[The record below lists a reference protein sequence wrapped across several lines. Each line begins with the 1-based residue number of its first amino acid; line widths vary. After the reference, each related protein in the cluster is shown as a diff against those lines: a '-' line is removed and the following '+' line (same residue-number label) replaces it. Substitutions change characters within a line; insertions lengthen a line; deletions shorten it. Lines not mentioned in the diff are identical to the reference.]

1 MGWPEWREQGR
12 GRRSQVLRV
21 GGRCVHGGTCWQI
34 LSRRVTGSNFIS
46 SAPSSGCADEEGKG
60 GPGRAVVA
68 AGPGWEQRRA
78 EENGIQ
84 MHFGGA
90 TRTYGCIGHRREGR
104 RRQGRRRGFWPSL
117 THLLNLS
124 TRPFLSWRFLQTPTL
139 SLIPL
144 LFLRPAPPLSL
155 VACPSLPS
163 PHSLSPSF
171 FPVPLGPALSP
182 TPLSTCALC
191 VQGLSS
197 KKGSP
202 LARLLLTWLC
212 LLMGASDDT

>member
-1 MGWPEWREQGR
+1 MGWPEWRKQGR

-68 AGPGWEQRRA
+68 AGGGGGEQRRA

-155 VACPSLPS
+155 VACPRLPS
-163 PHSLSPSF
+163 PTACLQASF
-171 FPVPLGPALSP
+171 
-182 TPLSTCALC
+182 
-191 VQGLSS
+191 
-197 KKGSP
+197 
-202 LARLLLTWLC
+202 LC
-212 LLMGASDDT
+212 LWGLPYLPHRFLRVRSACRGSAVRKAAHRRDFCSHGSVF